1 MVEAMINSKEI
12 ENLKV
17 KPQTP
22 PYWVI
27 LGTALTVITLV
38 FMQRENHLNIIGI
51 SLIATILVISGVLYF
66 SYQCNKNKTAL
77 YNQYINLNQRFDEQG
92 KLLKTQQKL
101 NRKMENELQEY
112 KEHANLEIRSFLV
125 QLLNDP
131 TALQKLEEELKKQEG
146 NQNEE

>member
-1 MVEAMINSKEI
+1 MINSKEI